1 MSLYE
6 EINEHLK
13 EALKSKKTDALNA
26 LRGLK
31 AVIKNKEVELRRK
44 LEDNEIIQLIAKQ
57 IKQRK
62 ESIAQFQKGNRP
74 DLVEKEEKEL
84 KVLEQFMPPPLS
96 EEALDK
102 ILQEIITETG
112 AIGPQDMGKVM
123 KVAMSRL
130 SGRAEGKVISQKVR
144 QFLTQYN
151 SR

>member
-13 EALKSKKTDALNA
+13 EALKSKKTDALNT

-62 ESIAQFQKGNRP
+62 ESISQFQRGKRP

-123 KVAMSRL
+123 KVAMFRL

>member
-31 AVIKNKEVELRRK
+31 AVIKNKEVELRRR

-123 KVAMSRL
+123 KIAMSRL

>member
-1 MSLYE
+1 
-6 EINEHLK
+6 
-13 EALKSKKTDALNA
+13 
-26 LRGLK
+26 
-31 AVIKNKEVELRRK
+31 
-44 LEDNEIIQLIAKQ
+44 
-57 IKQRK
+57 
-62 ESIAQFQKGNRP
+62 
-74 DLVEKEEKEL
+74 
-84 KVLEQFMPPPLS
+84 MPPPLS